1 MKLNDR
7 KNIYYWKSDRQ
18 YTQGNTQDLNRS
30 DILKLQEQ
38 LKDYLIIHFQTG
50 LVKLSPAGGQG
61 NHITFL
67 AIYPHQTYFIRVENG
82 PEKDDYMDIE
92 SAVLQKINHSGIP
105 SPELFHSDSSR
116 RKVPFAIQ
124 VIEYIKSSD
133 LNILKKKGELDLIK
147 IAESIGKYVA
157 QWQHITFPGF
167 GLFNPSVLLEK
178 NILEGYH
185 NTYRDYFLLNWDRH
199 LDYLQRTL
207 FLEKKQVNEIKQLV
221 TGSDYLLDIPQG
233 CLVHKDL
240 ALWNILGSSAQIH
253 AFIDWSDTISGDDM
267 DDISLL
273 GCFHSGQVL
282 ASALQGYSSVK
293 PLPARYEEKFWLHL
307 LRNIIFKA
315 VIRVKGNYFN
325 KSDSFFMNGTREKDL
340 KTFTLERVRS
350 ACQGLMGNKKITDL

>member
-18 YTQGNTQDLNRS
+18 HTQGNTQDLNRS

-38 LKDYLIIHFQTG
+38 LKEYLTAHFKTG
-50 LVKLSPAGGQG
+50 LLKLSPAGGQG
-61 NHITFL
+61 NHITLL
-67 AIYPHQTYFIRVENG
+67 AMYIDQTYFVRVENG

-105 SPELFHSDSSR
+105 SPKLFHSDSSR
-116 RKVPFAIQ
+116 QNVPFAIQ

-133 LNILKKKGELDLIK
+133 LNILEKKGELELIK
-147 IAESIGKYVA
+147 IAMDIGKYIA
-157 QWQHITFPGF
+157 KWQQITFPKF
-167 GLFNPSVLLEK
+167 GLLNPLALSEK

-185 NTYRDYFLLNWDRH
+185 DTYRDYFLLNWDMH
-199 LDYLQRTL
+199 LQYLQDSF
-207 FLEKKQVNEIKQLV
+207 FLEKTQVREIKQLV
-221 TGSDYLLDIPQG
+221 AGADYLLDISQG

-240 ALWNILGSSAQIH
+240 ALWNILGSPVQIH

-273 GCFHSGQVL
+273 GCFHSGQVV
-282 ASALQGYSSVK
+282 ASALEGYSSVK
-293 PLPARYEEKFWLHL
+293 PLPGMYEKKFWLHL
-307 LRNIIFKA
+307 LRNIVFKA
-315 VIRVKGNYFN
+315 VIRVKGDYFN
-325 KSDSFFMNGTREKDL
+325 KSGNFFMNGTREKDL
-340 KTFTLERVRS
+340 KTFTLERIQC